1 MPGFLSELQTSYPDI
16 RPSIQLATTDVVQQ
30 WIENRTVEFGV
41 SLDNFGEHQFKTIP
55 IYKGRFVFVAHKR
68 VRNWDSP
75 DQVFILP
82 GQTTRESGTFKLE
95 YKKLTGRT
103 PPARI
108 EIKSWGVVKRLAEIG
123 LGIGLIP
130 DYLMRFEGNSAL
142 KEVKTNIPPIYYD
155 INAYYSKSRGKLSKQ
170 SQVFLNELEK
180 FAQKMDVTEKIGAK
194 AKT

>member
-1 MPGFLSELQTSYPDI
+1 M
-16 RPSIQLATTDVVQQ
+16 
-30 WIENRTVEFGV
+30 
-41 SLDNFGEHQFKTIP
+41 
-55 IYKGRFVFVAHKR
+55 
-68 VRNWDSP
+68 
-75 DQVFILP
+75 
-82 GQTTRESGTFKLE
+82 
-95 YKKLTGRT
+95 
-103 PPARI
+103 
-108 EIKSWGVVKRLAEIG
+108 VKRLAEIG